1 MKDLGEVEQGLALD
15 FLACYLTG
23 IFELAHERR
32 NLLSAEL
39 VQLRNGLDDLG
50 AGHANLISGQSGQ
63 ELADENLILL
73 VLLLGLSGLLVTAV
87 LAGEQTHLLVDK
99 LDCLLY
105 GRAIGNGFAVQ
116 QSLNVLEAHSL
127 GNTSLVHK

>member
-1 MKDLGEVEQGLALD
+1 MRDLGEVEQGLALD

-23 IFELAHERR
+23 IFQLAHEGR
-32 NLLSAEL
+32 NLLGAEL
-39 VQLRNGLDDLG
+39 IQLRNELDDLS
-50 AGHANLISGQSGQ
+50 AGVTLLLFRLVSQKV
-63 ELADENLILL
+63 ADENLILL
-73 VLLLGLSGLLVTAV
+73 ILLLGLGGLLVTAV

-116 QSLNVLEAHSL
+116 QSLDVLEAHSL